1 MEIGDSM
8 KITIY
13 HGSEFIIKFPE
24 FKKGKPNNDY
34 GYGFYCT
41 EHLSLA
47 QEWACSEAHGGYANQ
62 YSLDLAGLK
71 ILNLNDENYSILHWL
86 ALLLKNRNFYLEN
99 EIGNL
104 AKEYILKNYLIN
116 TSTYD
121 VIIGYRADDS
131 YFSFARDFLHNIISI
146 QKLKEAMHLGNLG
159 NQIVLISPKAF
170 EKIKFKK
177 AIKAEQYIFYKLR
190 KERDDNARQ
199 KYLESRN
206 NISSIMD
213 EVFIIDIIRGGNKH
227 DY

>member
-1 MEIGDSM
+1 MNINDKQVRE
-8 KITIY
+8 Y
-13 HGSEFIIKFPE
+13 II
-24 FKKGKPNNDY
+24 NN
-34 GYGFYCT
+34 F
-41 EHLSLA
+41 S
-47 QEWACSEAHGGYANQ
+47 
-62 YSLDLAGLK
+62 
-71 ILNLNDENYSILHWL
+71 INLNNVDI
-86 ALLLKNRNFYLEN
+86 
-99 EIGNL
+99 
-104 AKEYILKNYLIN
+104 
-116 TSTYD
+116 
-121 VIIGYRADDS
+121 IIGYRADDS

>member
-1 MEIGDSM
+1 MA
-8 KITIY
+8 
-13 HGSEFIIKFPE
+13 
-24 FKKGKPNNDY
+24 
-34 GYGFYCT
+34 C
-41 EHLSLA
+41 LA
-47 QEWACSEAHGGYANQ
+47 F
-62 YSLDLAGLK
+62 
-71 ILNLNDENYSILHWL
+71 
-86 ALLLKNRNFYLEN
+86 KNRNFYLEN

-199 KYLESRN
+199 KYVESRN